1 MKSDV
6 PSELRDPRQG
16 TESAY
21 AERHGVDLGR
31 IAVGA
36 SVSFLGK
43 LTGTGLRYLS
53 QVAIALFLGANLFG
67 IYALGIAIYQFGE
80 LLAAMGLG
88 SGVVRYAAIHH
99 GGRDGSRLLGVLK
112 QSTRLPF
119 LGGLIVGLAI
129 FMLADTIALRWFD
142 KPPVAV
148 VLRIVAVALPFGAS
162 MIVTALATTG
172 FQVTRYLVYIREL
185 VHPALNLLFVILL
198 CSLGLG
204 IIGASIAWVIAA
216 VVGLSVALYV
226 VRRLI
231 PSAASGPVKPVYETG
246 TLLAFS
252 LPLLLGEL
260 SWLLL
265 LWTDII
271 MLGSFRSAGDV
282 GVYRAASQTA
292 LFIPVFLGSINTI
305 FAPMIA
311 DFHNKGDINSMKA
324 SFQTSTRWSL
334 LLSVPLFLVMVVAGE
349 ELLRVFGSAFVVGSL
364 PLVVL
369 GMGQLVNAGS
379 GGVGYMLIMSGH
391 QYLKLAGDLVFAVVN
406 IVLNALLIPTWGLMG
421 AAVATG
427 ISIAG
432 LNVLRGLQVYRILGV
447 QAYAVSYV
455 KIAVAGLVAVLGG
468 MFVHQ
473 LAFRA
478 HFLFTLLA
486 SVLAIA
492 VLYGLALWALRFE
505 EADRLVFRQARER
518 FVRH

>member
-1 MKSDV
+1 MKSHTD
-6 PSELRDPRQG
+6 SEVSDQRLG
-16 TESAY
+16 KESSDSERNA
-21 AERHGVDLGR
+21 AELSR
-31 IAVGA
+31 IAGGA
-36 SVSFLGK
+36 SVSLLGK

-53 QVAIALFLGANLFG
+53 QVIIALFLGADFFG
-67 IYALGIAIYQFGE
+67 VYALGIAIYQFGE
-80 LLAAMGLG
+80 LFAAMGLG

-99 GGRDGSRLLGVLK
+99 GGRDEGRLLGVLH
-112 QSTRLPF
+112 QATTLPF
-119 LGGLIVGLAI
+119 LGGLIVGLSI
-129 FMLADTIALRWFD
+129 FMLADTIALGWFGE
-142 KPPVAV
+142 PSVAV
-148 VLRIVAVALPFGAS
+148 VLRVVAIALPFGAS
-162 MIVTALATTG
+162 MTVTALATTG
-172 FQVTRYLVYIREL
+172 FQVTRYLVYIRDL
-185 VHPALNLLFVILL
+185 VHPVTNLLFVVLL
-198 CSLGLG
+198 SGIGFG

-216 VVGLSVALYV
+216 IVGFSAALYV
-226 VRRLI
+226 VRELL
-231 PSAASGPVKPVYETG
+231 PSTASGTLKPVYETG

-271 MLGSFRSAGDV
+271 MLGSLRSAGDV
-282 GVYRAASQTA
+282 GVYRAVSQTA

-311 DFHNKGDINSMKA
+311 DFHNKGDIKRMKA
-324 SFQTSTRWSL
+324 SFQISTRWSL

-349 ELLRVFGSAFVVGSL
+349 ELLRVFGSAFVVGAL
-364 PLVVL
+364 PLAVL

-379 GGVGYMLIMSGH
+379 GGVGYMLVMSGH

-406 IVLNALLIPTWGLMG
+406 VVLNALLIPAWGLMG

-432 LNVLRGLQVYRILGV
+432 LNVLRGLQVYHILGV

-455 KIAVAGLVAVLGG
+455 KIVVAGLVAVLGG

-473 LAFRA
+473 LASSA
-478 HFLFTLLA
+478 HFLATLLA
-486 SVLAIA
+486 SALAIA
-492 VLYGLALWALRFE
+492 VLYAVVLWALRFE

-518 FVRH
+518 FVGR